1 MNTRDRTMLTSLMKH
16 GMLQNS
22 PLLNTGELNVISD
35 QSLDPNVVNAESISD
50 TSVVQADEDPDSPLE
65 KRKRVKCPP
74 QMSRAECKK
83 QKKAMK
89 GTCNA
94 HDKRGCKSKK
104 GKTKNYKNKNNS
116 KSKSSEENEKT
127 TKSRPSANFGGG
139 GGNGGGNG
147 GNGGG
152 SGTKGTKGVTPTD
165 GININIKDQKR
176 PDDMYE
182 SWT

>member
-1 MNTRDRTMLTSLMKH
+1 
-16 GMLQNS
+16 MLQNS
-22 PLLNTGELNVISD
+22 PLLNTGELSIISD

-50 TSVVQADEDPDSPLE
+50 TSTVQADEDPDSPLE

-94 HDKRGCKSKK
+94 HDKRGCKTKK
-104 GKTKNYKNKNNS
+104 VRHKKPSNKRTSKNK
-116 KSKSSEENEKT
+116 SEEEDKT
-127 TKSRPSANFGGG
+127 NKSRPSANFGGG
-139 GGNGGGNG
+139 GSNGGGNG
-147 GNGGG
+147 NGNGKNN
-152 SGTKGTKGVTPTD
+152 KGAVPSD
-165 GININIKDQKR
+165 GININTKNIKR